1 MSIAEAVIPE
11 FDQEMATTRRMLE
24 RVPEAKAAWKPH
36 PKSWSLGDLAA
47 HLANLPVWGSMT
59 MAGTE
64 LDVNPPGGPAW
75 TPPGYGGRS
84 ANLANFDTNVAA
96 CRAALARAS
105 DADYMVGWTLKN
117 AGQAAFT
124 LPRVVCIRS
133 FVLNHIIHHRGQL
146 SVYLRLN
153 DVALPSV
160 YGPTA
165 DEGAM

>member
-24 RVPEAKAAWKPH
+24 RIPEAKATWKPH

-59 MAGTE
+59 MEQTE
-64 LDVNPPGGPAW
+64 FDVNPPGGEKWVSPSYQGQA
-75 TPPGYGGRS
+75 
-84 ANLANFDTNVAA
+84 ANLDTFDTNVKAL
-96 CRAALARAS
+96 RAVLAGAT
-105 DADYMVGWTLKN
+105 DADYMVGWSLKN
-117 AGQAAFT
+117 DGKVAFT
-124 LPRVVCIRS
+124 MPRVVVIRS

-153 DVALPSV
+153 DVPLPSV